1 MLDTYNE
8 FMVYE
13 VKNNGE
19 EFKLNLTEEVFRQN
33 NGNQV
38 LHPSQVAIIIKEGLR
53 RIYIWK
59 GISSS
64 VRKKFIASR
73 VASNLQRK
81 LIDSSNFHRCKIV
94 SVDQGDEPQEFLNAF
109 GFQKVPI
116 ITDINVTEVQN
127 TSKKLASFNKKVEI
141 VDGKTQ
147 KIQKNNIISENT
159 PSYEQ
164 LKSNQHSMKILER
177 ILKIE
182 SPQNFKRKNILI
194 GNNKLYS
201 TIVKKANIFNEHVEE
216 KEWEEILYFQKE
228 IIELEGHRLRIHL
241 NKELM
246 KIEAIEIMEKVT
258 LSEKSKK
265 GVKHNNFQQYTVK
278 ELRQFCHENNIKIPS
293 NSRKADIIRLIIE
306 FTTSSL

>member
-1 MLDTYNE
+1 
-8 FMVYE
+8 MVYE